1 MPEVAELD
9 PEATRPPITVADTSL
24 GSESARPRIKW
35 ASGGGKAAEIRKG
48 FMGEVT
54 WDYSSKPLFGLQM
67 MPYL

>member
-9 PEATRPPITVADTSL
+9 PEARRPPITVADTPL

-35 ASGGGKAAEIRKG
+35 ARGGGKEAEIRMG

-54 WDYSSKPLFGLQM
+54 
-67 MPYL
+67 

>member
-9 PEATRPPITVADTSL
+9 PEATRPPITVADTPL

-35 ASGGGKAAEIRKG
+35 ARGGGKAAEIRMG

-54 WDYSSKPLFGLQM
+54 
-67 MPYL
+67 